1 METTFQLDSKEL
13 NIEFLNSLKTLFQ
26 NQKLEITVRSI
37 DLPNNEWLK
46 AISTN
51 PVFDFLT
58 DDAEDIY

>member
-1 METTFQLDSKEL
+1 
-13 NIEFLNSLKTLFQ
+13 
-26 NQKLEITVRSI
+26 
-37 DLPNNEWLK
+37 NNEWLK